1 MVLLAVEKL
10 WLPRPQQKK
19 PVRMFVGYFLL
30 WYKCPILDFPSVPS
44 PLISGCRFINLQ
56 VSSLTDKWYGE
67 SQKLAAAV
75 FSLVSI
81 DLFLKYMLW
90 FNSILGL
97 NFISF
102 CFWGIV
108 LYDNEFVF

>member
-1 MVLLAVEKL
+1 M
-10 WLPRPQQKK
+10 
-19 PVRMFVGYFLL
+19 
-30 WYKCPILDFPSVPS
+30 
-44 PLISGCRFINLQ
+44 
-56 VSSLTDKWYGE
+56 SSLTDKWYGE

-81 DLFLKYMLW
+81 DFAYCLFFKYMLW
-90 FNSILGL
+90 FNFIPGL